1 MLGDASMLDMSMFNP
16 PRPPRQMEPPLS
28 SADDH
33 HRKSAG
39 ATPSIRSKRTFPA
52 SSSAQSLASVG
63 EEGQGGHVDIDAGD
77 MSTLLPTSPDKLR
90 HLLRNEEMLQNE
102 TMTFDGPSMLATIS
116 GLPDRMPYRSIDSIF
131 GNTAPTPRQIAQRQ
145 SPQKARPAA
154 SGDATIDLND
164 LMGKVT
170 KVKRPSG
177 TEESFVDLLKEADS
191 FLDG

>member
-1 MLGDASMLDMSMFNP
+1 
-16 PRPPRQMEPPLS
+16 
-28 SADDH
+28 
-33 HRKSAG
+33 
-39 ATPSIRSKRTFPA
+39 
-52 SSSAQSLASVG
+52 
-63 EEGQGGHVDIDAGD
+63 

-131 GNTAPTPRQIAQRQ
+131 GNAAPPARQSAQRQ
-145 SPQKARPAA
+145 SPHKARPAA
-154 SGDATIDLND
+154 PGDATIDLND